1 MSSSFDPAG
10 QKSVSGAIN
19 FAKFMKSNFLP
30 TLILIISTPFVFVRC
45 DKKETT
51 NGPGAPPAGGAAAG
65 MQGGPGGGQG
75 PVYDAVIARGFEI
88 NREVQS
94 PGTILAEETTDLQP
108 EISGRI
114 TGIYF
119 NEGSFVPKNK
129 LLVKLNDADLLAQR
143 SKMEVQLK
151 IAEASELRQK
161 ELLAVNG
168 TSQQEYD
175 LATLAVSNIK
185 ADMELNAV
193 NLSKTEIR
201 APFAGKLGLRNVSLG
216 AYVSPQTILS
226 NISQVSTLKIEF
238 NVIEKYTTELRLGKI
253 VRFKTETT
261 PNTYDAK
268 IIAFENTLTSDTR
281 QLKIRA
287 QVLKPDRNLTP
298 GSFISVNFSV
308 GSAEPAIMVPAQS
321 IIPQAR
327 DRQVIVFKGGQAMF
341 TKVITGFRD
350 SSRVEILEGLK
361 AGDTILTTGLLTVR
375 PGAKIDVKIAE

>member
-1 MSSSFDPAG
+1 M
-10 QKSVSGAIN
+10 
-19 FAKFMKSNFLP
+19 L
-30 TLILIISTPFVFVRC
+30 LIMTPFLFVRC
-45 DKKETT
+45 DNKEAA
-51 NGPGAPPAGGAAAG
+51 NGPGAAAGGAPQG
-65 MQGGPGGGQG
+65 MPGGPGNV
-75 PVYDAVIARGFEI
+75 PVPRYDAVIARGFEI
-88 NREVQS
+88 NREIQS
-94 PGTILAEETTDLQP
+94 PGTILAEETTNLQP

-193 NLSKTEIR
+193 NLAKTEIR

-238 NVIEKYTTELRLGKI
+238 NVIEKYTTDLHIGKV
-253 VRFKTETT
+253 VRFKTETSQ
-261 PNTYDAK
+261 NTYDAK

-287 QVLKPDRNLTP
+287 QVLRPDRSLTP

-308 GSAEPAIMVPAQS
+308 GSSEPAIMVPAQS

-327 DRQVIVFKGGQAMF
+327 DRQVIIYQNGQANF
-341 TKVITGFRD
+341 IKVITGFRD
-350 SSRVEILEGLK
+350 SSRVEVLEGIK
-361 AGDTILTTGLLTVR
+361 AGDTILTTGLLTIR
-375 PGAKIDVKIAE
+375 PGAKIDVRITE

>member
-1 MSSSFDPAG
+1 
-10 QKSVSGAIN
+10 
-19 FAKFMKSNFLP
+19 MKSNFLP
-30 TLILIISTPFVFVRC
+30 TLILLLSAPFLFVRC
-45 DKKETT
+45 DKKEAS
-51 NGPGAPPAGGAAAG
+51 NGPGATPAGATPAG
-65 MQGGPGGGQG
+65 MQGGPGGGAG
-75 PVYDAVIARGFEI
+75 PLYDAVVAKGYEI
-88 NREVQS
+88 NREIQS
-94 PGTILAEETTDLQP
+94 PGTIMAEETTDLQP

-119 NEGSFVPKNK
+119 TEGSFVPRNK
-129 LLVKLNDADLLAQR
+129 LLIKLNDADLLAQR

-175 LATLAVSNIK
+175 LATLSVSNIK
-185 ADMELNAV
+185 ADMELNTV
-193 NLSKTEIR
+193 NLAKTEIR

-226 NISQVSTLKIEF
+226 NISQVNTLKIEF
-238 NVIEKYTTELRLGKI
+238 NVIEKYTTDLRIGKV
-253 VRFKTETT
+253 VRFKTET
-261 PNTYDAK
+261 NSNAYDAK

-281 QLKIRA
+281 QMKIRA
-287 QVLKPDRNLTP
+287 QVIKPDRNLTP
-298 GSFISVNFSV
+298 GSFISVNFSI
-308 GSAEPAIMVPAQS
+308 GSAAPAIMVPAQS

-327 DRQVIVFKGGQAMF
+327 DRQVIVFKGGQALF

-361 AGDTILTTGLLTVR
+361 TGDTILTTGLLTIR
-375 PGAKIDVKIAE
+375 PGTKINVRIAE